1 MRMDRQFI
9 KNALANLGRGGGAA
23 VLGVLLPPL
32 LVRLMAPSSY
42 AVWVLILQTS
52 AYAGYLNFGLQ
63 TAIGRYVAYANEL
76 GDKEQRDSVFSTALV
91 GLCAAAGI
99 YLLSLVGIIVAV
111 HAVFPS
117 VPVALIAPMR
127 LALILVGV
135 SMAVDLP
142 ASACNGVFVGMAR
155 YELPALTTGGG
166 RLAAAAGISLMA
178 VTGQSFLAMA
188 ATLAVTNILSNVAQ
202 IMMLRRVAPDVRFS
216 RSLVCRSTARELYG
230 YCVGL
235 TVMAFSGLLVS
246 GFDLILVGH
255 FDFSVVVPYSV
266 SASIVALIAGAL
278 VAVIGVIL
286 PHAAAL
292 HARQKAEEM
301 GTLVVA
307 MTRLSL
313 LILVLTGIPVIVYA
327 GPILKIMVGAS
338 FAESGTPLLAML
350 LIANMIRLI
359 GAPYS
364 TILVAAGQ
372 QSYIK
377 ISPLSEGISNF
388 LASIALGYFLG
399 GIGVAIGTLVGSF
412 FSLGSHFFYS
422 IPKTRSA
429 IAISRKDLVFSGVLA
444 PLFWTFP
451 LVLAG
456 AASLSGF
463 SFGIAP
469 FAIAMALSIAGA
481 VVLLQ
486 KSGTISGRKLALAE

>member
-1 MRMDRQFI
+1 MDRQFI

-327 GPILKIMVGAS
+327 EPILKIMVGAS

>member
-1 MRMDRQFI
+1 MDRQFI

>member
-1 MRMDRQFI
+1 MDRRFV
-9 KNALANLGRGGGAA
+9 KNAVANLGRGGGAA

-42 AVWVLILQTS
+42 AVWVLILQIS
-52 AYAGYLNFGLQ
+52 AYSGYLNFGLQ
-63 TAIGRYVAYANEL
+63 TAVGRYVAYANEL
-76 GDKEQRDSVFSTALV
+76 NDKDQRDSVFSTALV
-91 GLCAAAGI
+91 GLCAGAAF
-99 YLLSLVGIIVAV
+99 YLLGLAVIVAMVHQVFPNVPLGLVG
-111 HAVFPS
+111 
-117 VPVALIAPMR
+117 PMR

-166 RLAAAAGISLMA
+166 RLAAAVLISIMA
-178 VTGQSFLAMA
+178 IAGQSFLAMA
-188 ATLAVTNILSNVAQ
+188 AALAVTNILSNVAQ
-202 IMMLRRVAPDVRFS
+202 IVILRRVAPDVRFH
-216 RSLVCRSTARELYG
+216 RLLVRRSTARELYG

-235 TVMAFSGLLVS
+235 TVMSFSGLLVS

-255 FDFSVVVPYSV
+255 FDFSAVVPYSV
-266 SASIVALIAGAL
+266 SASIVALISGAL
-278 VAVIGVIL
+278 IAIIGVIL
-286 PHAAAL
+286 PQAAAL
-292 HARQKAEEM
+292 HARRKAEEM
-301 GTLVVA
+301 GKLVVSL
-307 MTRLSL
+307 TQLSL
-313 LILVLTGIPVIVYA
+313 LILVLTGIPVIIYA
-327 GPILKIMVGAS
+327 APILKLMVGAR
-338 FAESGTPLLAML
+338 FAGSGAPLLAML

-377 ISPLSEGISNF
+377 ISPLSEGVSNF
-388 LASIALGYFLG
+388 LASIALGYLLG
-399 GIGVAIGTLVGSF
+399 GIGVAIGTLIGSF

-429 IAISRKDLVFSGVLA
+429 IAISRRHLVISGVLT
-444 PLFWTFP
+444 PLFWTCP

-463 SFGIAP
+463 PVGAVP
-469 FAIAMALSIAGA
+469 FAAAMVLSVAGA
-481 VVLLQ
+481 GILLL
-486 KSGTISGRKLALAE
+486 KSGAISGSRLALVE

>member
-1 MRMDRQFI
+1 MDRQFI

-202 IMMLRRVAPDVRFS
+202 MMMLRRVAPDVRFS

>member
-23 VLGVLLPPL
+23 VLGVLLPPF

-76 GDKEQRDSVFSTALV
+76 GDKDHRNSVFSTALV
-91 GLCAAAGI
+91 GLCAAAAI
-99 YLLSLVGIIVAV
+99 YLLSLAGIIIAV
-111 HAVFPS
+111 REVFPS
-117 VPVALIAPMR
+117 VPEALIPPMR
-127 LALILVGV
+127 LALILVGL
-135 SMAVDLP
+135 SMAIDLP
-142 ASACNGVFVGMAR
+142 VSACNGVFVGMAR
-155 YELPALTTGGG
+155 YELPALTTGGA

-178 VTGQSFLAMA
+178 IVGASFVAMA
-188 ATLAVTNILSNVAQ
+188 ATLAATNVLSNVAQ
-202 IMMLRRVAPDVRFS
+202 IMILRRVAPDVRFS
-216 RSLVCRSTARELYG
+216 RSLVRRSTAHELYG
-230 YCVGL
+230 YCIGL
-235 TVMAFSGLLVS
+235 TVMVFSGLLVS

-255 FDFSVVVPYSV
+255 FEFSAVVPYSV

-278 VAVIGVIL
+278 VAIIGVVL

-292 HARQKAEEM
+292 HARQKTGEL
-301 GTLVVA
+301 GKLVVS

-327 GPILKIMVGAS
+327 APILKTMVGAA
-338 FAESGTPLLAML
+338 FAENGTPLLAML

-388 LASIALGYFLG
+388 VASIALGYFYG
-399 GIGVAIGTLVGSF
+399 GIGVAIGTLIGSF

-429 IAISRKDLVFSGVLA
+429 IEVSRRELVFDGVLA
-444 PLFWTFP
+444 PLLWTCP
-451 LVLAG
+451 LILTG

-463 SFGIAP
+463 SVGVVP
-469 FAIAMALSIAGA
+469 FAIAMVLSIAGA
-481 VVLLQ
+481 GILLQ
-486 KSGTISGRKLALAE
+486 KSGTISGRKFALAE

>member
-1 MRMDRQFI
+1 
-9 KNALANLGRGGGAA
+9 
-23 VLGVLLPPL
+23 
-32 LVRLMAPSSY
+32 MAPASY
-42 AVWVLILQTS
+42 AVWVLILQIS

-63 TAIGRYVAYANEL
+63 TAVGRYVAYANEL
-76 GDKEQRDSVFSTALV
+76 GDKDQRDSVFSTALV
-91 GLCAAAGI
+91 GLCGAAAI
-99 YLLSLVGIIVAV
+99 YLLSLAGIIAAV
-111 HAVFPS
+111 QVVFPT
-117 VPVALIAPMR
+117 VPTALVAPMR

-155 YELPALTTGGG
+155 YELPALTTGVG
-166 RLAAAAGISLMA
+166 RLAAAVGISLMA
-178 VTGQSFLAMA
+178 IAGQSFLAMA
-188 ATLAVTNILSNVAQ
+188 ATLAVTNVLSNVAQ
-202 IMMLRRVAPDVRFS
+202 IMILRRVAPDVRFS
-216 RSLVCRSTARELYG
+216 GTLVRRSTARELYA

-255 FDFSVVVPYSV
+255 FDFSVVVPYSI

-301 GTLVVA
+301 GKLVVS
-307 MTRLSL
+307 MTQLSL
-313 LILVLTGIPVIVYA
+313 LILVLTGIPVIVFA
-327 GPILKIMVGAS
+327 APILKAMAGARL
-338 FAESGTPLLAML
+338 AESGTPLLAML

-364 TILVAAGQ
+364 TILIAAGQ

-377 ISPLSEGISNF
+377 ISPLSEGVSNF
-388 LASIALGYFLG
+388 LASVVLGYFLG
-399 GIGVAIGTLVGSF
+399 GIGVAIGTLIGSF
-412 FSLGSHFFYS
+412 FSLGSHFVYS

-429 IAISRKDLVFSGVLA
+429 IGISRKDLVFSGVLT
-444 PLFWTFP
+444 PLLWTCP
-451 LVLAG
+451 LILAG
-456 AASLSGF
+456 AASLSGVPV
-463 SFGIAP
+463 GVAP

-481 VVLLQ
+481 GILLQ